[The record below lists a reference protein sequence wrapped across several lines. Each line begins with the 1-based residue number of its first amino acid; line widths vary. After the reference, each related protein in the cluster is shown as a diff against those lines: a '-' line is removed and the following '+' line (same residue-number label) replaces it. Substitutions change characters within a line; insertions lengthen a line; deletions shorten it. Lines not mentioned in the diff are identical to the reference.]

1 MKIRICLR
9 GTALFMCL
17 IIWSSGSVAQ
27 WEHDG
32 VPVCTATDHQEHIH
46 IVPDGAGGAIIAWD
60 DDRDYQDI
68 YAQRIN
74 NLGEVLWAADGLI
87 ICGAASPNLTDVVS
101 DGSGGAFLVWDDYR
115 NFSTRDVY
123 AQHIDMNGAA
133 HWTADGVYLGPEGVA
148 ARIAWNGAKG
158 AIAVWEDERNY
169 GATLTDIYANGVDSL
184 ENVWADGGISIC
196 TEGGIQQ
203 DPHIAT
209 DGEGGAV
216 MAWVDYRGTY
226 PNNHSIFVQRVTRE
240 GVARWASGGMAVAN
254 LLSTDVLEPYVVTD
268 GKGGAI
274 VAWQDNRSFRDIYAQ
289 RIDAAGNI
297 KWAANGVAIC
307 GAAEWQG
314 NLSSIPD
321 GEGGAIITWWDNRD
335 GNGDIYAQRVDSLGN
350 TLWTADGVPVCND
363 PGEQYKP
370 PVIASDGAGGAIICW
385 NDQRGADTDI
395 YLQRIDAEGS
405 PMWTANG
412 VMVCGASGWQYEPV
426 IAPDGAH
433 GAVVAWEDM
442 SGADRDIY
450 VNSVNFS
457 GIEKVATL
465 LASSSVRAGGDGIT
479 VSWTMSDIDNGV
491 IFHISRSESE
501 KGFYE
506 DVGIITAGEA
516 DLSFEYTDRE
526 CENGVTYCY
535 RVDTEVN
542 GHRVTLFETIPV
554 RMPFLSARLDQNIPN
569 PFNPSTVISYYLPE
583 GSFASI
589 RIFDTSGRLVRTLMS
604 GYQEAGESEV
614 LWDGRNLEGC
624 LVRSGIY
631 YCRLDTG
638 KYKLSRK
645 MVLLR

>member
-1 MKIRICLR
+1 M
-9 GTALFMCL
+9 LF
-17 IIWSSGSVAQ
+17 
-27 WEHDG
+27 
-32 VPVCTATDHQEHIH
+32 
-46 IVPDGAGGAIIAWD
+46 
-60 DDRDYQDI
+60 
-68 YAQRIN
+68 
-74 NLGEVLWAADGLI
+74 
-87 ICGAASPNLTDVVS
+87 
-101 DGSGGAFLVWDDYR
+101 
-115 NFSTRDVY
+115 
-123 AQHIDMNGAA
+123 
-133 HWTADGVYLGPEGVA
+133 
-148 ARIAWNGAKG
+148 
-158 AIAVWEDERNY
+158 
-169 GATLTDIYANGVDSL
+169 
-184 ENVWADGGISIC
+184 
-196 TEGGIQQ
+196 
-203 DPHIAT
+203 
-209 DGEGGAV
+209 
-216 MAWVDYRGTY
+216 
-226 PNNHSIFVQRVTRE
+226 
-240 GVARWASGGMAVAN
+240 
-254 LLSTDVLEPYVVTD
+254 
-268 GKGGAI
+268 
-274 VAWQDNRSFRDIYAQ
+274 RS
-289 RIDAAGNI
+289 
-297 KWAANGVAIC
+297 
-307 GAAEWQG
+307 
-314 NLSSIPD
+314 
-321 GEGGAIITWWDNRD
+321 
-335 GNGDIYAQRVDSLGN
+335 
-350 TLWTADGVPVCND
+350 
-363 PGEQYKP
+363 
-370 PVIASDGAGGAIICW
+370 
-385 NDQRGADTDI
+385 
-395 YLQRIDAEGS
+395 
-405 PMWTANG
+405 
-412 VMVCGASGWQYEPV
+412 
-426 IAPDGAH
+426 APDGAH